1 MYSCFHRMHFGD
13 FFLGRD
19 HVIHLSL
26 ITRVFPGCLCYS
38 RRALECKTGSC
49 VAFFNRT
56 HRVLQGF
63 GGREMNTSNLEKL
76 KGSSE
81 ELVCVRA
88 CVFSSGCCGFL
99 DVGCGVGTWTDGN
112 WCTLKEAKN
121 LQLSN
126 SHLLIFRFKEIPHDR
141 EINGLLLKQT
151 QQTQFLIS

>member
-1 MYSCFHRMHFGD
+1 MR
-13 FFLGRD
+13 FLGVDATVDVRWSVKLV
-19 HVIHLSL
+19 HVFRSL
-26 ITRVFPGCLCYS
+26 TELTVF
-38 RRALECKTGSC
+38 CKESW
-49 VAFFNRT
+49 
-56 HRVLQGF
+56 
-63 GGREMNTSNLEKL
+63 GREMNTSNLEKL

-99 DVGCGVGTWTDGN
+99 DVGCGVGTTWTDGN

-141 EINGLLLKQT
+141 EINGFLLKKKQAT
-151 QQTQFLIS
+151 VLDLLMIPLSLEITIHPFKMQLKMNVTSS